1 MVVAAVGITIVH
13 PEDGTVPTSGLI
25 EIVLAPLTAQVKVIL
40 SPNVIES
47 WLAEKIVIAGG
58 VFVIAVP
65 GLLVAFVVSTVT
77 VTGLVSEP

>member
-1 MVVAAVGITIVH
+1 MLVAVGIAIAQ
-13 PEDGTVPTSGLI
+13 PEAGTVPTSGLI